1 MLYLHH
7 IIPIKHQVCICLMF
21 LQIPS
26 IRNQEPE
33 VGLQKLVPV
42 VGHGFGSTPAGPPS
56 PPALII
62 ASASPTVIVI

>member
-1 MLYLHH
+1 
-7 IIPIKHQVCICLMF
+7 MF

-42 VGHGFGSTPAGPPS
+42 VGHWFGGRPAVPPS
-56 PPALII
+56 PPALVI